1 MSLSPRTILDQ
12 YEILSPLG
20 AGGMGEV
27 YRARDSRL
35 NREVAIKV
43 LHDFSSSDPDR
54 LRRFE
59 QEARAAAALNHPN
72 ILVVYQMGT
81 FGGDPYLVSELL
93 EGETLRERLKKGPLP
108 LRKVIDYGVQI
119 ARGLAAAHEKGI
131 VHRDLKPE
139 NLFVSRDGQ
148 VKILDFGL
156 ARMVSPKESQGGLN
170 SSDPDAT
177 QAGIVLGTAGY
188 MSPEQVRGKVADHR
202 SDIFSFSAILY
213 EMLTGKRAFQKQTS
227 VETMTAILNEDPPWI
242 AQSTASTPPALQRV
256 VHRGLEK
263 NPEQRF
269 QSASDLAFALEAL
282 TDTTLLTLPVQP
294 IAEKKAHQI
303 NPALVGAMLLV
314 VVGLGVLAYLW
325 MRPASVLQAAHY
337 VQLTHDGLQKSLIG
351 TDGSRLYL
359 TLINSGVQDVA
370 AIEISGGQQINIPMP
385 SLNMVPVSLSPDGSQ
400 FLVMDGSGYPVSGPF
415 WSLPIM
421 GGSPR
426 RLAETVGEVAAWSPD
441 GKMTA
446 YTNGGNIFLA
456 NGDGTEPRK
465 LLTMKTLVT
474 DMAWSPDGKRLRFG
488 TSDFPQNGVAGTE
501 IGPHLLWEVAAD
513 GSNPH
518 RLLPG
523 WHNPPDEC
531 CGKWSIDGKYF
542 IFQSQGQIWALAQ
555 EPRLLHPNAQ
565 PVQLTASPMSLHS
578 PIPSKDGKKL
588 FVVGQTY
595 RGELERYDSKSHI
608 FEPFLYGISAEFLSF
623 SKDGQWITYVSYPEG
638 ALWKS
643 KVDGS
648 GRVQLVFPPLH
659 AVLPRW
665 SPDGKTIAFFDF
677 PQSST
682 QPGRIYVIA
691 ADGGTPRELI
701 PNDPHNQQDPS
712 WSADGSK
719 IAYAGDAND
728 AAVSDG
734 APAIHIYDLQTKNI
748 TSLPNSHGLFS
759 PRWAPD
765 GQTIAALTSDSSS
778 LRLFDFKAQKWT
790 DIAKGSFGWPTW
802 SNDGKYIYV
811 LDGTGKGAVLRI
823 GVKDHQVERVVDLK
837 NFVATGQGGGSVSLA
852 PDDSA
857 LLLRDTGTQDV
868 YSLDW
873 ITP

>member
-81 FGGDPYLVSELL
+81 FEGDPYLVSELL
-93 EGETLRERLKKGPLP
+93 EGETLRERLKRGPLP

-156 ARMVSPKESQGGLN
+156 ARMVPAKESPAGLN
-170 SSDPDAT
+170 DGQET
-177 QAGIVLGTAGY
+177 QAGIVMGTAGY
-188 MSPEQVRGKVADHR
+188 MSPEQVRGQVADHR
-202 SDIFSFSAILY
+202 SDIFAFSAILY
-213 EMLTGKRAFQKQTS
+213 EMLMGKRAFQKQTS

-242 AQSTASTPPALQRV
+242 SRSAANTPPALQRV

-282 TDTTLLTLPVQP
+282 LDTTLLTLPVQA
-294 IAEKKAHQI
+294 IAGNNPHQTRT
-303 NPALVGAMLLV
+303 AVVGAALAVFLV
-314 VVGLGVLAYLW
+314 LGILTYIW
-325 MRPASVLQAAHY
+325 MRSVPVPQVANY

-359 TLINSGVQDVA
+359 TLINSGAQDVA
-370 AIEISGGQQINIPMP
+370 AIQISGGQQINIPMP
-385 SLNMVPVSLSPDGSQ
+385 SLNMVPVGLSPDGSQ
-400 FLVMDGSGYPVSGPF
+400 FLVSDGTGYPVSGPF

-426 RLAETVGEVAAWSPD
+426 RLGDSSGEVATWSPD
-441 GKMTA
+441 GKMMA
-446 YTNGGNIFLA
+446 YTGAGNIFLA
-456 NGDGTEPRK
+456 NGDGTGPRK
-465 LLTMKTLVT
+465 LLTVKTLVT

-518 RLLPG
+518 RLLPD

-531 CGKWSIDGKYF
+531 CGKWSADGKYF
-542 IFQSQGQIWALAQ
+542 IFQSQGQIWALSQ
-555 EPRLLHPNAQ
+555 KPGLLHRNTQ
-565 PVQLTASPMSLHS
+565 PVQLTSSPMSLHS
-578 PIPSKDGKKL
+578 PILSKDGQKL

-595 RGELERYDSKSHI
+595 RGELERYDSKAHL
-608 FEPFLYGISAEFLSF
+608 FTPFLYGISAEFLAF
-623 SKDGQWITYVSYPEG
+623 SKDGQWVAFVSYPEG
-638 ALWKS
+638 TLWKS
-643 KVDGS
+643 KADGS
-648 GRVQLVFPPLH
+648 ERVQLTFPPMH

-665 SPDGKTIAFFDF
+665 SPDGKAILFFDF
-677 PQSST
+677 PLSST
-682 QPGRIYVIA
+682 RPGQTYVISS
-691 ADGGTPRELI
+691 DGGTPRELM
-701 PNDPHNQQDPS
+701 PNDPHNQQDPT

-719 IAYAGDAND
+719 VAYSGDAND

-734 APAIHIYDLQTKNI
+734 APAIHIYDLQTKKI
-748 TSLPNSHGLFS
+748 TSLPDSHGLFS
-759 PRWAPD
+759 PRWSPD
-765 GQTIAALTSDSSS
+765 GQTIAAMSSDSSA
-778 LRLFDFKAQKWT
+778 LRLFDFKTQKWT
-790 DIAKGSFGWPTW
+790 EIAKGSFGWPIW

-823 GVKDHQVERVVDLK
+823 EIKDHQVERVVDLK
-837 NFVATGQGGGSVSLA
+837 NFVVTGQGGGSLSLA
-852 PDDSA
+852 PDGSP

-868 YSLDW
+868 YALDW

>member
-1 MSLSPRTILDQ
+1 MPLTPRTILDQ

-27 YRARDSRL
+27 YRARDLRL

-43 LHDFSSSDPDR
+43 LHDLSSSEPDR

-72 ILVVYQMGT
+72 ILAVYQMGT
-81 FGGDPYLVSELL
+81 FDGDPYLVSELL
-93 EGETLRERLKKGPLP
+93 EGETLRERLNKGPLP

-156 ARMVSPKESQGGLN
+156 ARMAPTKESPGALN
-170 SSDPDAT
+170 GSDTDAT
-177 QAGIVLGTAGY
+177 QAGIVMGTAGY
-188 MSPEQVRGKVADHR
+188 MSPEQVRGRVADHR
-202 SDIFSFSAILY
+202 SDLFAFSVVLY
-213 EMLTGKRAFQKQTS
+213 EMLTGRRAFQKQTA
-227 VETMTAILNEDPPWI
+227 VETMTAILNEDPPWTSKSAATI
-242 AQSTASTPPALQRV
+242 PPSLQRV

-263 NPEQRF
+263 NPEERF

-282 TDTTLLTLPVQP
+282 SDTTLLTLPIQP
-294 IAEKKAHQI
+294 IAEKKPHQLRPVI
-303 NPALVGAMLLV
+303 VGAMLAAILT
-314 VVGLGVLAYLW
+314 LGVLTYLW
-325 MRPASVLQAAHY
+325 MQPDPVPKVANY

-359 TLINSGVQDVA
+359 TLINSGAQDAA
-370 AIEISGGQQINIPMP
+370 AIEISGGQQVNIQMP
-385 SLNMVPVSLSPDGSQ
+385 SLNMVPVDLSPDGSH
-400 FLVMDGSGYPVSGPF
+400 FLVLDGTGFPVSGPF

-426 RLAETVGEVAAWSPD
+426 RLSDTSGEVATWSPD
-441 GKMTA
+441 GKMMA
-446 YTNGGNIFLA
+446 YTSGGTIFLA

-465 LLTMKTLVT
+465 LLTMKTLVA

-488 TSDFPQNGVAGTE
+488 TSEFPQSGVAGTE

-518 RLLPG
+518 RLLSG

-531 CGKWSIDGKYF
+531 CGKWTSDGKYF
-542 IFQSQGQIWALAQ
+542 IFQSQGQIWALSQ
-555 EPRLLHPNAQ
+555 KPGLLHPYTQ
-565 PVQLTASPMSLHS
+565 PIQLTASPMSLHS
-578 PIPSKDGKKL
+578 PIPSRDGKKL

-595 RGELERYDSKSHI
+595 RGELERYDSKTHV
-608 FEPFLYGISAEFLSF
+608 FAPFLYGISAEFLSF
-623 SKDGQWITYVSYPEG
+623 SKDGQWVAFVSYPEG
-638 ALWKS
+638 TLWKS
-643 KVDGS
+643 RADGS
-648 GRVQLVFPPLH
+648 ERVQLTFPPLG

-665 SPDGKTIAFFDF
+665 SPDGKTIVFFDF

-682 QPGRIYVIA
+682 QPGRIYVIS
-691 ADGGTPRELI
+691 ADGGSPRELI
-701 PNDPHNQQDPS
+701 PNDPHNQQDPT
-712 WSADGSK
+712 WSVDGSK
-719 IAYAGDAND
+719 IAYAGTAND

-734 APAIHIYDLQTKNI
+734 APALHIYDLQSQRI
-748 TSLPNSHGLFS
+748 TSLPDSHGLFS
-759 PRWAPD
+759 PRWSPD
-765 GQTIAALTSDSSS
+765 GQTLAAMTSDSRS
-778 LRLFDFKAQKWT
+778 LRLFDFKTQKWT

-802 SNDGKYIYV
+802 SNDGKYIYAM
-811 LDGTGKGAVLRI
+811 DGTGKGAVLRI
-823 GVKDHQVERVVDLK
+823 GIKDHQVERVADLK
-837 NFVATGQGGGSVSLA
+837 NFVAIGQGGSSFSLA
-852 PDDSA
+852 PDDSP